1 MNEEYVDR
9 GPLTQPVE
17 LFCSSCRDGVCP
29 VPGACEIPSAEHARS
44 IKFLAVLTALLRTT
58 KGKGNEDR

>member
-1 MNEEYVDR
+1 MNEEFVDR

-29 VPGACEIPSAEHARS
+29 VPYSCGVPEQCKS

-58 KGKGNEDR
+58 KGKGNE

>member
-1 MNEEYVDR
+1 MNDEFVDR
-9 GPLTQPVE
+9 GPLTHPVE

-29 VPGACEIPSAEHARS
+29 VPYSCGVPAEQTRG
-44 IKFLAVLTALLRTT
+44 IKSLAVLTALLRTT